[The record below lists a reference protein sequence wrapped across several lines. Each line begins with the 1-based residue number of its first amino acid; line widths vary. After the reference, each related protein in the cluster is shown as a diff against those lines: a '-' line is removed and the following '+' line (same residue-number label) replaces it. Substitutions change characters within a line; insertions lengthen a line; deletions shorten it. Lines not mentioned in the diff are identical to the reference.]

1 MNIKSIKI
9 KNLQNLTII
18 LKDTINKRVVD
29 KLKTSN
35 KKHTKTKIPGKVIV
49 CNDDY
54 IQKIIR
60 NGGL

>member
-1 MNIKSIKI
+1 MNVKSIKI

-35 KKHTKTKIPGKVIV
+35 KKKIKMKIPEEVVV
-49 CNDDY
+49 CDDEY

>member
-18 LKDTINKRVVD
+18 LKDTINKRALD

-35 KKHTKTKIPGKVIV
+35 KKKIKTKIPEEVIV
-49 CNDDY
+49 CDDEY